1 MYNEKEK
8 SMKILIVLSYYL
20 KLKVADFGG
29 SMSLQRTI
37 ILVPRP
43 GGDEYSYTAY
53 FNTLSQ
59 VRVITN

>member
-1 MYNEKEK
+1 MSIKKKKIHE
-8 SMKILIVLSYYL
+8 ILIVLSYYL

-59 VRVITN
+59 VRIKIK